1 MYHTTICI
9 MVKIYK
15 LVEIY
20 TKSIKKQKPR
30 ISMANGN
37 FQQNNGQLINL

>member
-1 MYHTTICI
+1 

-20 TKSIKKQKPR
+20 TKSIKKKKKKKTRTLQMATSNR
-30 ISMANGN
+30 IMANL
-37 FQQNNGQLINL
+37 FICYE